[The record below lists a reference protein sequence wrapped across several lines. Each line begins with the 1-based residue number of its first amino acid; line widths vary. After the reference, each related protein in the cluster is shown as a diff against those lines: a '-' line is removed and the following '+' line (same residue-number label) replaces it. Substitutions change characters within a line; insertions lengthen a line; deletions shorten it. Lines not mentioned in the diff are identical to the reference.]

1 MSMMANQYYEVIDTL
16 SIEKEGKTYQCQTFN
31 GGLKEFLKNNYGKE
45 IHIYRESL
53 DQDKIRAIVIGEEPS
68 NEWQKIVHVGSSLP
82 PKDGRYAMF
91 VGRWQPLHKGH
102 QELFKQAMDE
112 GKNVLI
118 CIRDIE
124 PDEKN
129 PFSVTEVKAN
139 IEQHYDNEV
148 SEGKVMVMVIPD
160 ISSIEFGRGVGYDII
175 ERVPPQQIG
184 DISATKIR
192 EQMRKEGKL

>member
-1 MSMMANQYYEVIDTL
+1 MSNW
-16 SIEKEGKTYQCQTFN
+16 
-31 GGLKEFLKNNYGKE
+31 
-45 IHIYRESL
+45 
-53 DQDKIRAIVIGEEPS
+53 DK
-68 NEWQKIVHVGSSLP
+68 KVHVQSSLK
-82 PKDGRYAMF
+82 PKDGQFAMF

-129 PFSVTEVKAN
+129 PFTAQEVKSN
-139 IEQHYDNEV
+139 IESHY
-148 SEGKVMVMVIPD
+148 SELSDRVRVMVIPD
-160 ISSIEFGRGVGYDII
+160 ICSIEFGRGVGYDII
-175 ERVPPQQIG
+175 ERIPPQEIH

-192 EQMRKEGKL
+192 EQMKLEGKL